1 MHAMSPLARR
11 IQDTASCMGKSF
23 LLLLIRIYQKGISPW
38 LGANCRYR
46 PTCSA
51 YAREAIEKYG
61 AIRGTWLAVKRIAR
75 CHPGYPGGYDP
86 VP

>member
-1 MHAMSPLARR
+1 MPSLIKRASK
-11 IQDTASCMGKSF
+11 TASLVTGKV
-23 LLLLIRIYQKGISPW
+23 LLAMIWFYQKAISPW

-51 YAREAIEKYG
+51 YACEAIRKYG
-61 AIRGTWLAVKRIAR
+61 PVKGTWLAVKRIAR